1 MKNLLRAV
9 WAIDLWLAAL
19 LTFATVLVLSATT
32 RDLESTSWVAGA
44 TISAGFVLAGVN
56 IVSMRWVSD
65 RAKGSAY
72 GELIRYID
80 PAESNVSQP
89 YWIVTVACFVL
100 SGLGILGFVVDGE
113 LSRQWTVAYFAA
125 LVFFAAYALFGSL
138 SLLRLT
144 RWHQR
149 KSALLQ
155 AAEEEGAR
163 LDRERAGPGAGAG
176 NDGSDPAQT

>member
-1 MKNLLRAV
+1 MRKLLQAI
-9 WAIDLWLAAL
+9 WAIDLWSAGLVSLA
-19 LTFATVLVLSATT
+19 TGFVLATT
-32 RDLESTSWVAGA
+32 DRELESTSWVAGYA
-44 TISAGFVLAGVN
+44 ISAGFVLAGVN

-80 PAESNVSQP
+80 PGESNVSQP
-89 YWIVTVACFVL
+89 YWIITVASFGF
-100 SGLGILGFVVDGE
+100 SGLGILGFFLDGE
-113 LSRQWTVAYFAA
+113 VSRPWTIAYFTA
-125 LVFFAAYALFGSL
+125 LAFFAAYAFFGSL

-149 KSALLQ
+149 KSAILQ

-163 LDRERAGPGAGAG
+163 RDRAQ
-176 NDGSDPAQT
+176 GSSGGDTANGGTV

>member
-1 MKNLLRAV
+1 MRRVLRAI
-9 WAIDLWLAAL
+9 WAIDLWSAGLVALATGL
-19 LTFATVLVLSATT
+19 ILATT
-32 RDLESTSWVAGA
+32 ERDLESTSWVAGSA
-44 TISAGFVLAGVN
+44 VSAGFVLAGVN

-80 PAESNVSQP
+80 PGESNLSLP
-89 YWIVTVACFVL
+89 YWIVTVASFGL
-100 SGLGILGFVVDGE
+100 SGLGILGFFLDGE
-113 LSRQWTVAYFAA
+113 FSRPWTIIYFTA
-125 LVFFAAYALFGSL
+125 LAFFAAYSFFGSL

-163 LDRERAGPGAGAG
+163 RDRARGSSG
-176 NDGSDPAQT
+176 DGKANGGDGEGV